1 MAGEVDSLLGGAWG
15 CPWSLNS
22 VGAPWVPVV
31 MGSGP
36 WFHGCGWAW
45 SSVLGP
51 LVQSSQEFV
60 LTFLCLQ

>member
-1 MAGEVDSLLGGAWG
+1 M
-15 CPWSLNS
+15 
-22 VGAPWVPVV
+22 PVV

-51 LVQSSQEFV
+51 FMQSSQEFV